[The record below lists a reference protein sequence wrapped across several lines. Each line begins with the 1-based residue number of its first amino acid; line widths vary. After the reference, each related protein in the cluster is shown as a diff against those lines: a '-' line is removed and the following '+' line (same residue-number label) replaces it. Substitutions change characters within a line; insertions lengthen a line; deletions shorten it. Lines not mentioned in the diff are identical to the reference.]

1 MEYPEYG
8 IYKLPQVDKSK
19 KTKKISNSLPL
30 KDSKR
35 LVNESNCPD
44 GIMNQIYDNINI
56 VISFIE
62 DVGELLDHRV
72 IM

>member
-19 KTKKISNSLPL
+19 NTKKTSNSLPL

-35 LVNESNCPD
+35 LVDENNCPD
-44 GIMNQIYDNINI
+44 GVINQIYDNINI

-62 DVGELLDHRV
+62 NMGELLDHRV